1 MSNKITAE
9 VNIELKAPMAVVWK
23 AITDPEE
30 VKKYFFGTQLVTDWL
45 VGHPIY
51 FRGEWEGQPYE
62 DKGIVLQFVPQ
73 KILQY
78 DYWSS
83 FSQKEDIP
91 ENYQTITY
99 EVADKGDH
107 ILLRITQTKID
118 SEEQKEH
125 SEQNW
130 NMVLG
135 ELKKLVEN

>member
-9 VNIELKAPMAVVWK
+9 VKIELKAPMAVVWK
-23 AITDPEE
+23 AITDPQE
-30 VKKYFFGTQLVTDWL
+30 VKKYFFGTQLVTDWQI
-45 VGHPIY
+45 GQPIY
-51 FRGEWEGQPYE
+51 FRGEWEGQSYE
-62 DKGIVLQFVPQ
+62 DKGTVLQFVPQ

-99 EVADKGDH
+99 EVENKGDH
-107 ILLRITQTKID
+107 ILLSITQTEID
-118 SEEQKEH
+118 SKEQKEH

-135 ELKKLVEN
+135 ELKKLVES